1 MGSSPVCF
9 LHLLW
14 MRTLEDK
21 WTLTTILNISHTL
34 FLSHNQQCQSSQ
46 STEVVV
52 VKSTY
57 EPYAFS
63 HSVATSSAKC
73 NCYSP
78 TSSLVCGQ
86 LLTTRDIVRH
96 LPQGH
101 MSVAIPSA
109 NRQETKLQM
118 LLLTGCTVALVGPEA
133 I

>member
-1 MGSSPVCF
+1 LGSSPVCF

-34 FLSHNQQCQSSQ
+34 FLSHNQQCQS
-46 STEVVV
+46 TEVVV

-73 NCYSP
+73 NCYSS

-86 LLTTRDIVRH
+86 LLTTRDIVWH